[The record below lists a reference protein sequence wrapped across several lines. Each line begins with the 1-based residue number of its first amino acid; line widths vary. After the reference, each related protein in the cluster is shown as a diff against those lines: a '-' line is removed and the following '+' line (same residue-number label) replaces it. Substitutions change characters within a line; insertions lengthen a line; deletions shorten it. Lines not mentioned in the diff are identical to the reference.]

1 MAIVDYNYYSVTYG
15 GEPIAE
21 TEFNRANIKAER
33 IIRQITRGRAAEDT
47 FAALPGFIQTAV
59 KEAICAQIEYYAE
72 VGTGVSVNGE
82 AASEWTVGKVH
93 IGGGRQDSGQA
104 TGAST
109 MVCAAAYSALEQTGL
124 LEPSVPTLGEPL
136 AIPFPWGVV

>member
-1 MAIVDYNYYSVTYG
+1 MAIVDYAYYSVTYG

-21 TEFNRANIKAER
+21 SDFTRADVKAER
-33 IIRQITRGRAAEDT
+33 VIRQITRGRAAEEN
-47 FAALPGFIQTAV
+47 FAALPAFAQTAV

-72 VGTGVSVNGE
+72 TGTAVSINGE
-82 AASEWTVGKVH
+82 TASEWTVGKVH

-109 MVCAAAYSALEQTGL
+109 MVCAAVYSALEQTGL
-124 LEPSVPTLGEPL
+124 LDPSVPTLGEPPL
-136 AIPFPWGVV
+136 VPWPWGVV